1 MKDRAATAL
10 ELIDEMRVA
19 LEEQDGRP

>member
-10 ELIDEMRVA
+10 ELIDEVRVA